1 MGWRGRDRGGGAI
14 EMAIMLPVVLGC
26 VFLTAHLCL
35 LYLANQAAMSIA
47 QVAVEGERGWQAEPG
62 AGTERAERFREQL
75 PTLLTDVTIDVQV
88 VSDGQQVTATVTG
101 DAISIVPWFT
111 HTVSQTVSG
120 PVERVTEAP

>member
-1 MGWRGRDRGGGAI
+1 
-14 EMAIMLPVVLGC
+14 MLPVVLGC

-62 AGTERAERFREQL
+62 SGAQRAERFREQL
-75 PTLLTDVTIDVQV
+75 PTLLTEVTIDVQV

-101 DAISIVPWFT
+101 DAISIIPWFT
-111 HTVSQTVSG
+111 HRVSQTVSG